1 VRVGELAGARIA
13 GLDARPATG
22 GRSRVFLKVQDGCQH
37 RCAFC
42 IVPFARGAS
51 RSVAP
56 EIVLEQA
63 RRAVMSGHPEVVLTG
78 IDLGHWGTDLAPRA
92 RLADLVRA
100 LGALD
105 GLRWVRLSSMLPPY
119 FTDELLQALRAS
131 SATAPH
137 FHVPLQSGSDRILKA
152 MRRPYTV
159 AMYRRVV
166 DRLTAIAPR
175 LGLGADVLVGFPG
188 ETEADFRATLA
199 LVEELPF
206 TYLHV
211 FPYSPRRGT
220 EAAGRADRVPSAVVA
235 SRAATLRALGEAKAA
250 AFRRALVG
258 GVEEVLVLE
267 RRDRATGALVGLTGH
282 YVEVVFD
289 GPAPTRGLARVRIGA
304 AAGRRLQGR
313 LEEERAA

>member
-1 VRVGELAGARIA
+1 
-13 GLDARPATG
+13 
-22 GRSRVFLKVQDGCQH
+22 
-37 RCAFC
+37 
-42 IVPFARGAS
+42 
-51 RSVAP
+51 
-56 EIVLEQA
+56 
-63 RRAVMSGHPEVVLTG
+63 
-78 IDLGHWGTDLAPRA
+78 
-92 RLADLVRA
+92 
-100 LGALD
+100 
-105 GLRWVRLSSMLPPY
+105 
-119 FTDELLQALRAS
+119 
-131 SATAPH
+131 
-137 FHVPLQSGSDRILKA
+137 
-152 MRRPYTV
+152 
-159 AMYRRVV
+159 MYRRVV
-166 DRLTAIAPR
+166 DRLTAVAPR

-199 LVEELPF
+199 LVDELPF

-235 SRAATLRALGEAKAA
+235 SRAAALRALGEAKAA

-313 LEEERAA
+313 LEQERAA